1 MLVDLPCLMLFTSI
15 LVFGVP
21 NDVQISTVTRTD
33 CQQMYMKPGR
43 REQRCITGT
52 EVYRNYT
59 DVPQGRCMWHCLR
72 DLSCKVINYNYVD
85 SYCLLS
91 HGPCVSME
99 PDDDFVT
106 NTLTMEEPCLVWVR
120 QDTIPPST
128 DSTSIIKFRIFPDS
142 TDKNTAMVARAVL
155 GSQRIVGRYQTG
167 NAAGYYTFN
176 GQVLALSAGNYE
188 VLTISSQCQTS
199 WVSYD
204 SESGNDLPHGSVIG
218 GSHNGEPLYVVQKFS
233 NRDNAYLVGYYSH
246 RDRLGQLGSSSTVI
260 TFTTMKLLVV
270 N

>member
-1 MLVDLPCLMLFTSI
+1 MFRQMLFTSS

-21 NDVQISTVTRTD
+21 NEVQTSRVTGTA
-33 CQQMYMKPGR
+33 CHQIYMKPGR
-43 REQRCITGT
+43 RGQRCITGT

-59 DVPQGRCMWHCLR
+59 DVPQERCMWHCLR
-72 DLSCKVINYNYVD
+72 DLYCKFINYNDVG
-85 SYCLLS
+85 SYCLLG

-99 PDDDFVT
+99 PDNDFVT

-128 DSTSIIKFRIFPDS
+128 DSTSIIKFRMFPDS
-142 TDKNTAMVARAVL
+142 TDENTAMVARAVL
-155 GSQRIVGRYQTG
+155 GSQRIVGRYRTG

-176 GQVLALSAGNYE
+176 GQVSAFSAGNYE
-188 VLTISSQCQTS
+188 VLTLSPRCKAS

-204 SESGNDLPHGSVIG
+204 SESGNALPDGSVIG

-233 NRDNAYLVGYYSH
+233 SPDNAYVVGYYSH
-246 RDRLGQLGSSSTVI
+246 RDRFGQLGSGSTVI